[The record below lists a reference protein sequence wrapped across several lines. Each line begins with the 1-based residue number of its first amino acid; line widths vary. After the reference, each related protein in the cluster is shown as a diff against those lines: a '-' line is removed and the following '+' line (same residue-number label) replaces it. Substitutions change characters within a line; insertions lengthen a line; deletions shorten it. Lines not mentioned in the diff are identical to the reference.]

1 MLKRLN
7 IKNYAIIKD
16 ISIEFSKGFNVFTGE
31 TGAGKSIIVG
41 ALSCLAGQRADSSV
55 VKTGSD
61 KSVIEG
67 IFDINDKYAALLT
80 DASIDFDDELI
91 VRRVINKDGKNSIF
105 VNDNSVT
112 LNFLNKLFKDDID
125 IHSQKENFYLL
136 NANNHLRLLDIYA
149 EDRDILEEYHELFN
163 VYDKRKKE
171 FDSFLEEDFNLR
183 DLDYFKY
190 SLEEINNANLSI
202 QEEEDLL
209 NREKYYKSF
218 KKDMERVRMAL
229 SLYNDDRGIKDL
241 LYELRR
247 SIADN
252 ELLKS
257 SYDVINDLYYSLE
270 DEMNNVSNTFESFDL
285 SEEEINHIEER
296 LYEINRLKRK
306 YQTDIKGILELKA
319 ELIIKINKF
328 EDREN
333 YIQKETEIIEKLK
346 EKTFK
351 KAKDLS
357 KIRKEKALQLEKN
370 VIKELHDLLLSN
382 VQFKIDFQ
390 DKNMSFDGIDD
401 VEFMISLNAGE
412 SLKALN
418 KVASGGEISRVMLG
432 LKTIFT
438 RLNNTSL
445 VVFDEID
452 NGVSGKVAFTVGK
465 KMHDIAKDTM
475 VIAITHLAPVAAF
488 ADNHL
493 YIYKSDS
500 DGITSTTIKKLND
513 EEIISELA
521 MISSSIINGQTKTAA
536 QELIERANSCK

>member
-41 ALSCLAGQRADSSV
+41 ALLCLAGQRADSSV

-218 KKDMERVRMAL
+218 KKDMERVRIAL

-346 EKTFK
+346 EKAFK

>member
-80 DASIDFDDELI
+80 DASIDFDDDLI

-346 EKTFK
+346 EKAFK

-536 QELIERANSCK
+536 QELVERANSCK

>member
-346 EKTFK
+346 EKAFK

-493 YIYKSDS
+493 YIYKCDI

>member
-1 MLKRLN
+1 MLKRLS

-16 ISIEFSKGFNVFTGE
+16 ISIEFSKGYNVFTGE

-41 ALSCLAGQRADSSV
+41 ALSCLVGQRADSSV

-61 KSVIEG
+61 KSIIEG
-67 IFDINDKYAALLT
+67 IFEINDKYATMLT

-91 VRRVINKDGKNSIF
+91 VRRVISKDGKNSIY

-136 NANNHLRLLDIYA
+136 NASNHLRLLDIYA
-149 EDRDILEEYHELFN
+149 EDRDMLEEYHEQYN
-163 VYDKRKKE
+163 VYEKRKKE

-190 SLEEINNANLSI
+190 SLEEINNANLSL

-209 NREKYYKSF
+209 NREKYYKNF
-218 KKDMERVRMAL
+218 KKDMERVKMAL
-229 SLYNDDRGIKDL
+229 SLYNDDRGVKDL
-241 LYELRR
+241 LYELRK

-257 SYDVINDLYYSLE
+257 SYNVINDLYYSLE
-270 DEMNNVSNTFESFDL
+270 DEMNNISNTFESFDL

-306 YQTDIKGILELKA
+306 YQTDIKGILELKE
-319 ELIIKINKF
+319 ELIVKINKF

-346 EKTFK
+346 ENALK
-351 KAKDLS
+351 KAIDLS
-357 KIRKEKALQLEKN
+357 KRRKEKALKLEED
-370 VIKELHDLLLSN
+370 VVKELHDLLLPN
-382 VQFKIDFQ
+382 VQFKIDLK

-412 SLKALN
+412 GLKTLN

-500 DGITSTTIKKLND
+500 DGITSTIIKKLNG

-521 MISSSIINGQTKTAA
+521 MISSSIINEQTKTAA
-536 QELIERANSCK
+536 QELLERANSCK

>member
-346 EKTFK
+346 EKAFK